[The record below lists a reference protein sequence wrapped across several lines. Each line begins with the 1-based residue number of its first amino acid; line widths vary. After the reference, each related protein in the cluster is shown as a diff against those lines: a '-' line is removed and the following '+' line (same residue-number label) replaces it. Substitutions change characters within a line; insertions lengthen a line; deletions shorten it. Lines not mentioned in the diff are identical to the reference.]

1 MVAITHSYNMNHSD
15 ISMILKNKD
24 NIMECVKSAVPIMTT
39 IRSKKDGKV
48 MEEMKR
54 LLSVQMQDRHQ
65 HQVPLSL
72 MLIQEKAKSLYEG
85 LKKKYGEES
94 VGVSF

>member
-1 MVAITHSYNMNHSD
+1 MFANLFNVWLNRRH
-15 ISMILKNKD
+15 
-24 NIMECVKSAVPIMTT
+24 
-39 IRSKKDGKV
+39 
-48 MEEMKR
+48 
-54 LLSVQMQDRHQ
+54 SVQMQDRHQ